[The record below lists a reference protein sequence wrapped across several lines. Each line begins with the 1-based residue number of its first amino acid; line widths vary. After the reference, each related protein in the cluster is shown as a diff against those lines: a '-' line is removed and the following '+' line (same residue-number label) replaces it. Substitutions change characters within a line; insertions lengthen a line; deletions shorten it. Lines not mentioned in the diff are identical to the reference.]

1 MICIVGNL
9 PILQVGRYQV
19 TGYST
24 QWIRTAIEQA
34 AQRAHQYD
42 FAFTEDIYEGIIHYM
57 EHKCSLRLL
66 QIEDLYKRISHMLN
80 RIGYGAIANAL
91 EPVAPPVTISLEKA
105 AHQAGEGY
113 ELAFYSTLQEE
124 LKELKNTGAIDV
136 YFCDIKECVHVL
148 AGEPKKWDES
158 CHELEANIMDWL
170 QKAGTAPERQGY
182 RIRASLKQLT

>member
-1 MICIVGNL
+1 MICIIGNL
-9 PILQVGRYQV
+9 PILQIGRYQV

-66 QIEDLYKRISHMLN
+66 QIEDLYKRIAHMLN
-80 RIGYGAIANAL
+80 RIGYGTIANAL
-91 EPVAPPVTISLEKA
+91 EPVAPPVTISLERA
-105 AHQAGEGY
+105 AQDAGDGF
-113 ELAFYSTLQEE
+113 ELAFYSSLQHE
-124 LKELKNTGAIDV
+124 LKELKDTGAIDV
-136 YFCDIKECVHVL
+136 YFSDVKEGVQVL
-148 AGEPKKWDES
+148 AGNPEDWNAQ
-158 CHELEANIMDWL
+158 CQELEANIMDWL
-170 QKAGTAPERQGY
+170 KKAGTRPEQQGY